1 HSSSTAMPRR
11 SCPTKPR
18 ARREDGSILNRDD
31 VKARVYKVIAQV
43 LKIEESQIDEAN
55 SFTADLGAESVQ
67 SVELMAGFEEEFD
80 IEMDEDEAL
89 EVQNVG
95 GAIDFIG
102 RYLD

>member
-1 HSSSTAMPRR
+1 MM
-11 SCPTKPR
+11 
-18 ARREDGSILNRDD
+18 NRDD

-43 LKIEESQIDEAN
+43 LKIEESQIEETN
-55 SFTADLGAESVQ
+55 SFTTDLGAESVQ

-89 EVQNVG
+89 EVQDVA

>member
-1 HSSSTAMPRR
+1 MS
-11 SCPTKPR
+11 
-18 ARREDGSILNRDD
+18 RDD

-43 LKIEESQIDEAN
+43 LKIEEGQIDEAN

-89 EVQNVG
+89 EVQSVG
-95 GAIDFIG
+95 DAIDFIG

>member
-1 HSSSTAMPRR
+1 M
-11 SCPTKPR
+11 
-18 ARREDGSILNRDD
+18 NRDD

-43 LKIEESQIDEAN
+43 LKIEESQIEETN
-55 SFTADLGAESVQ
+55 SFTTDLGAESVQ

-80 IEMDEDEAL
+80 IEMEEDEAP
-89 EVQNVG
+89 EVQDVG

>member
-1 HSSSTAMPRR
+1 M
-11 SCPTKPR
+11 
-18 ARREDGSILNRDD
+18 NRDD
-31 VKARVYKVIAQV
+31 VKTRVYKVIAQV
-43 LKIEESQIDEAN
+43 LKIEENQIDEAN

-89 EVQNVG
+89 EVQDVG

>member
-1 HSSSTAMPRR
+1 MDR
-11 SCPTKPR
+11 
-18 ARREDGSILNRDD
+18 ND

-95 GAIDFIG
+95 DAIDFIG

>member
-1 HSSSTAMPRR
+1 M
-11 SCPTKPR
+11 
-18 ARREDGSILNRDD
+18 NRDD

-89 EVQNVG
+89 EVQNVE

>member
-1 HSSSTAMPRR
+1 M
-11 SCPTKPR
+11 
-18 ARREDGSILNRDD
+18 NRDD

-43 LKIEESQIDEAN
+43 LKIEESQIEETN
-55 SFTADLGAESVQ
+55 SFTTDLGAESVQ

-80 IEMDEDEAL
+80 IEMEEDEAL
-89 EVQNVG
+89 EVQDVG